1 MRRLLKSL
9 MLCAMLFTTASCIYD
24 FDPQI
29 EGAGGL
35 LVIEGD
41 IMVGDTTFVQVSR
54 MSALSD
60 DATVQ
65 SVEGA
70 NVYVESEDGTM
81 YPATEYYS
89 GQSHLLDDPHYCID
103 TRAVDVNQRCRLV
116 VRLLSLTWSGPSY
129 KDYTSDWLEIQQTA
143 SVLDSIDFS
152 VNPERTRLDVNVW
165 NHGGT
170 EPAYYRWVGRG
181 IWEYTAEFRAIV
193 YYIPALNKIRPYED
207 GENYYY
213 CWRRHAPRE
222 IMIASTIG
230 LGEDKLSGYSVFS
243 TENKSDE
250 RFSILYSLT
259 LFQERLTPEAYAY
272 WLATKR
278 NTSDAGGL
286 MSPQPSDL
294 QGNIHC
300 ADDPDEKVIG
310 FINASTVTRAQKYY
324 RQTVGKF
331 YYSAGNGTVPVVL
344 KENVWAKYYNNNYR
358 PLWIYIPP
366 EVEDM
371 TDQPVMYEWAPIHTC
386 DCRLRGGSKNRPA
399 NWPYE
404 HY

>member
-1 MRRLLKSL
+1 MRSLLKSL
-9 MLCAMLFTTASCIYD
+9 MLCALLFTAASCIYD

-29 EGAGGL
+29 AGTSGL
-35 LVIEGD
+35 VVIEGD

-65 SVEGA
+65 SVTNA
-70 NVYVESEDGTM
+70 NVYVESENGT
-81 YPATEYYS
+81 TCLGFNCWKGSE
-89 GQSHLLDDPHYCID
+89 LLDDAHYAID
-103 TRAVDVNQRCRLV
+103 TRTLDVNYRCRLV
-116 VRLLSLTWSGPSY
+116 VKIPEGWYSSKTY
-129 KDYTSDWLEIQQTA
+129 ASDWLEIQQGA
-143 SVLDSIDFS
+143 SVLDSIGFS

-170 EPAYYRWVGRG
+170 EPGYYRWVGRG
-181 IWEYTAEFRAIV
+181 VWEYTSEFRAIV
-193 YYIPALNKIRPYED
+193 YYNSSLNKILPYED
-207 GENYYY
+207 NENYYY

-230 LGEDKLSGYSVFS
+230 LGEDKLSEYSVFS

-286 MSPQPSDL
+286 MSAQPSDL
-294 QGNIHC
+294 QGNIFNT
-300 ADDPDEKVIG
+300 ADPDEKVIG
-310 FINASTVTRAQKYY
+310 YINASTVTRAQKYY
-324 RQTVGKF
+324 RHTVGKF

-344 KENVWAKYYNNNYR
+344 KENDWPKYYSNNYR

-366 EVEDM
+366 DVEDM
-371 TDQPVMYEWAPIHTC
+371 TGLPEKYEWAPIHTC
-386 DCRLRGGSKNRPA
+386 DCRLRGGSKMRPA
-399 NWPYE
+399 GWPYE